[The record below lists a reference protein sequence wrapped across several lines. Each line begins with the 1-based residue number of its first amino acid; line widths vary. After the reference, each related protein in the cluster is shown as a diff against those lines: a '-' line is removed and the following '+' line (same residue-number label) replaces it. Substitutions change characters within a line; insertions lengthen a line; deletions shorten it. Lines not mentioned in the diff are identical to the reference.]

1 MKWFSADISA
11 VLISRLPGKSAMAI
25 MRTDDSTVIFSW
37 DLEDVCWWER
47 RRQRWNAE
55 LCAGPVV
62 SVVIPVPITCVLC
75 PGTALLQCTQQ
86 PGQWLCFTA
95 VSGQAGSDVQHSLPQ
110 ESLLLVNAGIHCM
123 R

>member
-1 MKWFSADISA
+1 
-11 VLISRLPGKSAMAI
+11 MAI